1 MNEVENVSE
10 RTPKERLYWLI
21 ELLQQNEIELPKFC
35 DEFSYTYN
43 IDLDYDELTE
53 LESEMFRNLAD
64 VTSRF
69 SPYEEDHKLDPKAF
83 YKVED
88 VREAVSIVVKKSSL
102 TP

>member
-1 MNEVENVSE
+1 MHE

-21 ELLQQNEIELPKFC
+21 ELLQHNEIELPRFC

-53 LESEMFRNLAD
+53 LESEMFRNLTD

-69 SPYEEDHKLDPKAF
+69 SPFEEDHKLDPKAF
-83 YKVED
+83 SKVED
-88 VREAVSIVVKKSSL
+88 VREMIKKVVNKL
-102 TP
+102 NI